1 MSVGHI
7 ARALEASGIATVIV
21 AVEAFQHRLE
31 RMSVPRLLST
41 PYIMGRPLGH
51 PDDAE
56 THRENIYRALM
67 LLEQNE

>member
-1 MSVGHI
+1 MGHI

-21 AVEAFQHRLE
+21 AVEAFQQRLE

-51 PDDAE
+51 PDDIK
-56 THRENIYRALM
+56 THRENLYRALM
-67 LLEQNE
+67 LLEHNE